1 MTNALIIGSG
11 IAGPVTAMA
20 LQKVGIES
28 VIHEARPRSA
38 DAIRAIVTVFANG
51 MDALRAVESDLPV
64 LDCSF
69 PAERSE
75 AFDSS
80 GRPLGQRSMGGLYGV
95 GPRTLTH
102 AKLCQVLRDEAASR
116 GLRIE
121 YGKRLTTATH
131 TSSGRVVACF
141 DDGSHAEGDLLI
153 GADGVHSTLRRIV
166 DPAAVGPLS
175 TGSTPVCGYTRNPAH
190 SARLETYRMFY
201 GSRTF
206 FAYTTAP
213 DGETWWFTAV
223 PTPPMKN
230 ADHMT
235 TPAQWKQRAVDI
247 LAGDHIPAADIIRCT
262 DDIVAVPA
270 YHLPALPVWHTGHMI
285 LVGDAAHATEP
296 NAGHGA
302 SMAMEDGVVLAQC
315 LRDLPT
321 VQDAFT
327 AYDRLRRPRV
337 TRLVTISA
345 RMSKTA
351 VPAGPFRRTL
361 RDAVLLKRLKGRA
374 RNTADWLT
382 NHHIDWNTPIPPNL
396 AGDAAPQ

>member
-11 IAGPVTAMA
+11 IAGPVAAMA

-28 VIHEARPRSA
+28 VVYEARPRST

-51 MDALRAVESDLPV
+51 MDALRTVEADLPV

-75 AFDSS
+75 AFDSG

-95 GPRTLTH
+95 GPRTLTYQR
-102 AKLCQVLRDEAASR
+102 LCQVLADEAARR
-116 GLRIE
+116 GLHIE
-121 YGKRLTTATH
+121 YGKRLVTATH
-131 TSSGRVVACF
+131 TGSGRMVVGF
-141 DDGSHAEGDLLI
+141 GDGSHAEGDLLI
-153 GADGVHSTLRRIV
+153 GADGVHSTLRRVV
-166 DPAAVGPLS
+166 DPAAAEPVS
-175 TGSTPVCGYTRNPAH
+175 AGSAPVCGYTRNPAH
-190 SARLETYRMFY
+190 SAKPETYRMFY

-213 DGETWWFTAV
+213 DGETWWFTGV
-223 PTPPMKN
+223 PTPPVDK
-230 ADHMT
+230 ADHT
-235 TPAQWKQRAVDI
+235 ITPAQWKQRAIDI
-247 LAGDHIPAADIIRCT
+247 LAGDRIPAADIIRCT

-270 YHLPALPVWHTGHMI
+270 YHLPALPVWYTGHMI
-285 LVGDAAHATEP
+285 LVGDAAHAAEP

-321 VQDAFT
+321 IQDAFT

-337 TRLVTISA
+337 ARLMSTST

-351 VPAGPFRRTL
+351 VPAGPLRRTL

-374 RNTADWLT
+374 RNTEDWLT
-382 NHHIDWNTPIPPNL
+382 NHHINWNTPIPQNID
-396 AGDAAPQ
+396 GDAALQ

>member
-1 MTNALIIGSG
+1 MTKALIIGSG
-11 IAGPVTAMA
+11 VAGLVAAMA
-20 LQKVGIES
+20 LRKVGIES
-28 VIHEARPRSA
+28 VVYEARSHSA
-38 DAIRAIVTVFANG
+38 DDVGAFVTVFANG
-51 MDALRAVESDLPV
+51 MDALRAVEADMPV

-102 AKLCQVLRDEAASR
+102 HHLRQALRNEATRR
-116 GLRIE
+116 GLRID

-131 TSSGRVVACF
+131 TSSGQVVAGF

-153 GADGVHSTLRRIV
+153 GADGVHSTVRRIV
-166 DPAAVGPLS
+166 DPAAAAPLS
-175 TGSTPVCGYTRNPAH
+175 TGPALVCGYARTPTH
-190 SARLETYRMFY
+190 SAKPETYRMFY
-201 GSRTF
+201 GSRAF

-213 DGETWWFTAV
+213 NGETWWFTTV
-223 PTPPMKN
+223 PTSPV
-230 ADHMT
+230 DISDRT
-235 TPAQWKQRAVDI
+235 VTSAQWKQRAIDV
-247 LAGDHIPAADIIRCT
+247 LAGDHTPAADIIGST
-262 DDIVAVPA
+262 DEIVAVPA

-285 LVGDAAHATEP
+285 LVGDAAHAAEP
-296 NAGHGA
+296 NAAHGA

-337 TRLVTISA
+337 TRLMSTSA

-351 VPAGPFRRTL
+351 VPAGPFRRAL

-382 NHHIDWNTPIPPNL
+382 NHHIDWNTPIPTNID
-396 AGDAAPQ
+396 GDTTPR